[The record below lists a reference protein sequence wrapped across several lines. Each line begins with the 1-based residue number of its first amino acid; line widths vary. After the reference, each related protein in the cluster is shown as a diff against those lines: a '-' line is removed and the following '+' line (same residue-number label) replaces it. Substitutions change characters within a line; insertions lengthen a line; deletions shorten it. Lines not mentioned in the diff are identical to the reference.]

1 MSNKNNVD
9 HFSVWSTGLAVFAMF
24 FGAGNLIFPLLLGQ
38 YAGDKNIYATVG
50 LLITAVLMPVIG
62 LMAMAFFNGNYK
74 EFFYRVGK
82 PLGIFLLLLCM
93 FLLGPLAVIPRTITL
108 THSIFDYTFIESPLW
123 LFSLIA
129 CLIILPFAWYRG
141 RLIDIFAYALTPL
154 LILFLGFIII
164 KGVML
169 SPPAPIVPNGKSI
182 STVFLHGLEQGYNTL
197 DLLAALFFSTLII
210 TGISTH
216 AINTNQNNSHYLFL
230 TTLKVSLIGGGL
242 LALTYIGMSHVT
254 SLHGQH
260 PDLLEATPDQLIAAL
275 SWIFLGEHASL
286 IAAIITAL
294 ACLTT
299 AISLTVIFAE
309 FLQNYLFRGKITYA
323 YSLFITLILTFL
335 VSLLG
340 FSGIMK
346 LLLPLLKIF
355 YPVFIT
361 LSIVN
366 IAYKMWGFKIVKTP
380 VYLTLLIS
388 LWVYFGY

>member
-1 MSNKNNVD
+1 MSNQKNTD
-9 HFSVWSTGLAVFAMF
+9 HFSVWSTSLAVFAMF

-38 YAGDKNIYATVG
+38 YAGDKNIYATIG
-50 LLITAVLMPVIG
+50 FLGTAVLMPVIG

-93 FLLGPLAVIPRTITL
+93 FLLGPLAIIPRTITL

-123 LFSLIA
+123 LFSLIS

-141 RLIDIFAYALTPL
+141 RLIDVFAYALTPL
-154 LILFLGFIII
+154 LILFLAFIII
-164 KGVML
+164 KGISL
-169 SPPAPIVPNGKSI
+169 PATPSIPNGKTI
-182 STVFLHGLEQGYNTL
+182 GTVFLHGLEQGYNTL

-210 TGISTH
+210 TGISSH
-216 AINTNQNNSHYLFL
+216 AINTNQNNSRYLFL

-254 SLHGQH
+254 ALHGQH
-260 PDLLEATPDQLIAAL
+260 PTLLEATPDQLIAAL
-275 SWIFLGEHASL
+275 SWILLGEQASV

-299 AISLTVIFAE
+299 AISLTIIFAE
-309 FLQNYLFRGKITYA
+309 FLQNYLFAGKITYT
-323 YSLFITLILTFL
+323 YSLFITLIMAFF

-361 LSIVN
+361 LSVVN
-366 IAYKMWGFKIVKTP
+366 IAYKMWGFKMVKTP

-388 LWVYFGY
+388 LGIYFRY